1 MSKIVV
7 LIGLKSY
14 THDDIISIYNEYS
27 TTMIEIAQQHI
38 NEGKQVIF
46 YNILDMHTYQICKEI
61 NELGKKNNMAV
72 VYRLMVSKL

>member
-46 YNILDMHTYQICKEI
+46 YNILDMHTYHICKEI

>member
-27 TTMIEIAQQHI
+27 TTMIEIAQQHTYT
-38 NEGKQVIF
+38 NQVSLEGAARVFHSK
-46 YNILDMHTYQICKEI
+46 NA
-61 NELGKKNNMAV
+61 KKH
-72 VYRLMVSKL
+72 SFQKK